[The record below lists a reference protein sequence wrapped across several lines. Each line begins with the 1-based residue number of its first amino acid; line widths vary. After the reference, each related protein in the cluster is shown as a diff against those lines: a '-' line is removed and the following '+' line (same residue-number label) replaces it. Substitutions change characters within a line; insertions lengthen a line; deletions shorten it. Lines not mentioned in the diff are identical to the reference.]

1 MLEDSTLNRVRISWG
16 LKWWMIFQVGIMF
29 FLLLI
34 VCVVDTKKLPMSFRI
49 FDETILGTDPHSKGA
64 K

>member
-34 VCVVDTKKLPMSFRI
+34 VCIIDTKKLPMSFRI

>member
-34 VCVVDTKKLPMSFRI
+34 VCIIDTKKLPMSFRI
-49 FDETILGTDPHSKGA
+49 FDETILGSDPHSKGA